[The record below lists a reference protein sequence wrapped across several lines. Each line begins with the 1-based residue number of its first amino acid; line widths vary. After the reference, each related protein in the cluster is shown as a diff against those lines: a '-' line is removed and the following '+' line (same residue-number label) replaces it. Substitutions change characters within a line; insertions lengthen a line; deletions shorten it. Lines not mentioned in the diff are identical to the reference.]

1 MTFYGSIK
9 AFINLG
15 KLLHLPILSS
25 LCREVKLLMQL
36 PIAMLI
42 VFFKKQQAGLC
53 FPGTLWGEV
62 IGGGARRVWIS

>member
-15 KLLHLPILSS
+15 KLLNLPILSS

-42 VFFKKQQAGLC
+42 VFFKEQQAGLC
-53 FPGTLWGEV
+53 FP
-62 IGGGARRVWIS
+62 